1 MFCPSCGAQLAE
13 QSKFCN
19 ACGKN
24 LSLVNASSTSF
35 ASSSQ
40 FQEKAKAV
48 SKDAFNAFKVFFVN
62 PVGGL
67 GTTYEQLGETKAQN
81 VGIIFSVVFTLLS
94 LFGILLLLPS
104 FLRPDF
110 GDILKMI
117 FSLLILPVSMFVVLI
132 GIRTVLQRKAN
143 YKADI
148 FITGASILPL
158 GFLILLAGIFNLG
171 NLEVIVA
178 LALYA
183 ISFTILILYAG
194 CTKILKIS
202 ETAST
207 ISTPIIILLS
217 VWLTKVILFALV
229 FNEL

>member
-1 MFCPSCGAQLAE
+1 MFCPHCGAQLAE

-19 ACGKN
+19 VCGKN
-24 LSLVNASSTSF
+24 LSLGNVSSISSTSG
-35 ASSSQ
+35 SQ
-40 FQEKAKAV
+40 LQEKAKAV
-48 SKDAFNAFKVFFVN
+48 SKDAFNAFKIFFVN
-62 PVGGL
+62 PVGEL
-67 GTTYEQLGETKAQN
+67 GTTYKQLGETKAQN
-81 VGIIFSVVFTLLS
+81 VGIIFSVAFTLLS

-117 FSLLILPVSMFVVLI
+117 FSLLILPVSIFAVLTA
-132 GIRTVLQRKAN
+132 IRTILQRKAN

-148 FITGASILPL
+148 FITGASTLPL
-158 GFLILLAGIFNLG
+158 GFLILLTGILNLS
-171 NLEVIVA
+171 NLEVILA

-183 ISFTILILYAG
+183 ISFTILILYSG

-207 ISTPIIILLS
+207 FSVPIIILLS
-217 VWLTKVILFALV
+217 VWLSKVILFALA
-229 FNEL
+229 FGN